1 MKKKNF
7 TPSEQNTSK
16 KELAFECLTVFQI
29 QDITEI
35 LSNE

>member
-16 KELAFECLTVFQI
+16 ELAFECLTMYQI